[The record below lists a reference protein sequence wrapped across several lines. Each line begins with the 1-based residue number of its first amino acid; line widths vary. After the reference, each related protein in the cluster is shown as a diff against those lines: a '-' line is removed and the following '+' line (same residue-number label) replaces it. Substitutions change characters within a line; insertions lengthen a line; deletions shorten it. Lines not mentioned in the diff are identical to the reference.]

1 MDEKTLYY
9 NAVNA
14 LGQLINF
21 LKENSKDEPLNNL
34 LIGSII
40 KVYNKYRY
48 QGYTPQ
54 RFQEVLRILNTI
66 SNLPV
71 IDTQLKQIVSNTL
84 YTKIKEKSR
93 MGSINTEVVS

>member
-14 LGQLINF
+14 LGQLIKF
-21 LKENSKDEPLNNL
+21 LQENSKDEPLNNL
-34 LIGSII
+34 LMGSII

-71 IDTQLKQIVSNTL
+71 IDTQLKQIVSKPL